1 MGRFFQGLEKELA
14 ALPADFAPDTVFMGG
29 GTPTA
34 LTEGEL
40 EILLGLLRPIMRRAA
55 VREWT
60 MEVNPG
66 TLTAAKAKLLHS
78 AGINRVSLGVQTLND
93 AALRRL
99 GRIHTSV
106 EARTSFD
113 LLRAAGFDN
122 VSVDLMYALPGKSS
136 ADVLRDIHGLL
147 AWEPEHI
154 SCYALTI
161 EEGTPFAAQCDRGEI
176 VEIQDDAQ
184 AEQYEAI
191 CRELTAAGFA
201 HYEISNFARSGRECL
216 HNLNY
221 WQGGE
226 YYGCGPAAH
235 THVAGRRRANV
246 EDLDAYCQRIEP
258 GRSGC
263 DFEEKLAPEA
273 KARETLIIALRLI
286 AGVDL
291 AAFQRQTGFDVIA
304 LGGLALERLIAQN
317 LLVLCDG
324 RLRLAKESLFVSNR
338 VFAELV

>member
-1 MGRFFQGLEKELA
+1 MEKELA

-29 GTPTA
+29 GTPTVLA
-34 LTEGEL
+34 EDEL
-40 EILLGLLRPIMRRAA
+40 EILLALLRPIIRRAA

-66 TLTAAKAKLLHS
+66 TMTAAKAKLLHS

-99 GRIHTSV
+99 GRIHTAV

-122 VSVDLMYALPGKSS
+122 VSVDLMYALPGETSD
-136 ADVLRDIHGLL
+136 DVCRDIHELL
-147 AWEPEHI
+147 AWQPEHI

-161 EEGTPFAAQCDRGEI
+161 EEGTPLAAQCARGEV
-176 VEIQDDAQ
+176 VEVADDMQ
-184 AEQYEAI
+184 AEQYFAI
-191 CRELTAAGFA
+191 CRELTAAEFA
-201 HYEISNFARSGRECL
+201 HYEISNFARPGRECL

-221 WQGGE
+221 WRGGE

-235 THVAGRRRANV
+235 THVAGRRCANV
-246 EDLDAYCQRIEP
+246 EDVDAYCQRIES

-263 DFEEKLAPEA
+263 DFEEKLASEA
-273 KARETLIIALRLI
+273 KARETLVIGLRLI
-286 AGVDL
+286 EGIDL
-291 AAFQRQTGFDVIA
+291 AAFQRQTGFDLIA
-304 LGGLALERLIAQN
+304 LGGMALKRLIEQK

-338 VFAELV
+338 VFVELV